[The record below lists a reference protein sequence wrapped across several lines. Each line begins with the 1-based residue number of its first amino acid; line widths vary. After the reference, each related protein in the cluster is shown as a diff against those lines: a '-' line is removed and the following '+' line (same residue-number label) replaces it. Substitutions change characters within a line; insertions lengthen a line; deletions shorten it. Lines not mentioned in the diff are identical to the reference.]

1 MADKTYRPGYQ
12 FILGDRY
19 RYEPTVNG
27 EIVECSHKSH
37 HKTASAAYK
46 CAQNQAKVLAYL
58 DFLSENKNSR

>member
-1 MADKTYRPGYQ
+1 MADKTYRPGSQ
-12 FILGDRY
+12 FAFIG

-46 CAQNQAKVLAYL
+46 CAQHQAKVLAYL
-58 DFLSENKNSR
+58 DFLSEKKNSR